1 MKQAQEIIFV
11 RKTQKQNHP
20 NKLFNQSTVIQVNS
34 QKHVG
39 IFFDKQ
45 IYFKEHLPNIYNKA
59 K

>member
-34 QKHVG
+34 
-39 IFFDKQ
+39 
-45 IYFKEHLPNIYNKA
+45 
-59 K
+59 